1 MSMVSIMVLGAISIV
16 LGGILG
22 GTLNFWLGIVSRSSD
37 VAGKYHIKSLGAC
50 FPLLYVL
57 LSWTALVVSVNARY
71 VGEMDIYPVQ
81 VPLYY
86 LPGLM
91 LSVLPIPIF
100 GTVLLGLAHRS
111 PKQIKDRMTITWS
124 TVSLPLFTFL
134 SVSLGSFSL
143 AIWPT
148 LLEPLFSWA
157 RELGAMMLP

>member
-100 GTVLLGLAHRS
+100 GTVLLGLRPPVTEANKGSHDHHLEHCFFAV
-111 PKQIKDRMTITWS
+111 IYVFIC
-124 TVSLPLFTFL
+124 VVGFVLF
-134 SVSLGSFSL
+134 